1 MNPLLLSAAFRIC
14 LYHATDPGY
23 EACPEIVAAYRQQ
36 QRQED
41 PVEQARIREAQLKA
55 IDEALQ
61 DIRKSRP

>member
-36 QRQED
+36 QQQD
-41 PVEQARIREAQLKA
+41 VEAYEKRVRELDLKTVA
-55 IDEALQ
+55 KALQ
-61 DIRKSRP
+61 DIRESP